1 MINFKPILLILS
13 FLIPF
18 HGFEGEN
25 LDVLSINN
33 IKEIKIIYVNW
44 QIVTSHSVSCERFE
58 HAFQKSLK
66 EKNIINKSSIDSL
79 KDFVITTKQK
89 NKYLKSVDTRFKMII
104 FKDNNEN
111 NDTVCG
117 NTQGIHIKGKNYL
130 ISNEFSDY
138 IKELLE

>member
-1 MINFKPILLILS
+1 
-13 FLIPF
+13 
-18 HGFEGEN
+18 
-25 LDVLSINN
+25 
-33 IKEIKIIYVNW
+33 
-44 QIVTSHSVSCERFE
+44 
-58 HAFQKSLK
+58 
-66 EKNIINKSSIDSL
+66 
-79 KDFVITTKQK
+79 
-89 NKYLKSVDTRFKMII
+89 MII